1 MKISENTAVSMPMK
15 NLISIIAAVAV
26 GVWAYF
32 GIVETLN
39 KHSTTLELMQKDLEA
54 NSEFRIKYPRGELGQ
69 SSGEAELFMLVEH
82 MAGLIESMIQA
93 GTPCPI
99 DGKIGKE
106 AEKLW
111 SKYDNER
118 PDYDIY
124 IKRMKAREKKEKELE
139 KIRLKEEAKMT
150 KEFDKV
156 DKEIKIEKLKP
167 IDWESPK

>member
-82 MAGLIESMIQA
+82 MAGLIESMDEELKGMRNNKINIDFLREQVSKLQA
-93 GTPCPI
+93 
-99 DGKIGKE
+99 DV
-106 AEKLW
+106 EKL
-111 SKYDNER
+111 
-118 PDYDIY
+118 
-124 IKRMKAREKKEKELE
+124 
-139 KIRLKEEAKMT
+139 IRNGNGKH
-150 KEFDKV
+150 
-156 DKEIKIEKLKP
+156 
-167 IDWESPK
+167 

>member
-82 MAGLIESMIQA
+82 MAGLIESMDEELKGMRNNRIN
-93 GTPCPI
+93 I
-99 DGKIGKE
+99 DFLKE
-106 AEKLW
+106 QVSKLQVDVEKL
-111 SKYDNER
+111 
-118 PDYDIY
+118 
-124 IKRMKAREKKEKELE
+124 
-139 KIRLKEEAKMT
+139 IRNGNGAH
-150 KEFDKV
+150 
-156 DKEIKIEKLKP
+156 
-167 IDWESPK
+167 